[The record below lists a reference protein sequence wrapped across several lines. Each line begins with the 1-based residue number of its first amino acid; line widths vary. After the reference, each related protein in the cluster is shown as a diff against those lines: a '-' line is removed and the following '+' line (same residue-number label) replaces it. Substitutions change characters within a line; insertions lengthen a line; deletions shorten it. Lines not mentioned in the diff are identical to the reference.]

1 MSGLVER
8 RVFAEG
14 ERVKPGALMYQIERA
29 PFEIALQQARANL
42 GQRTAELEQ
51 ARREALRLKPLAEKQ
66 AISQRESDQAASTLA
81 LSEAAVAQAQA
92 QVREAQLNLS
102 YTSVT
107 APIAGISG
115 RSLKSE
121 GSLVNPGADS
131 LLTTVRQ
138 VDPIWV
144 RFSVSE
150 SEMSL
155 VRGTRDVQVQLL
167 GDNGKVIFSKGKLNF
182 AGSTVD
188 PRLGT
193 VQLRAEF
200 PNPELAVLPGQFVR
214 AQVIAGEEQAFL
226 VPQSAVTQ
234 TEQGRMVWTIKDG
247 KASPT
252 PVETGAW
259 VGKDWAVRKGLKP
272 GDQVIVDNLI
282 KMRPGAPVTQAAPQP
297 GAPGSAPV
305 ASARPRLPPL
315 NSKGSAPCH
324 PSSSSSGRSSR
335 ACCRSS
341 SCWRGWSR
349 LKILPIAQYPEIA
362 PPTVTITATYPGASA
377 ETLATTVAA
386 PIEEQ
391 LSGVENLLYFQ
402 SSAASN
408 GQVTITATFE
418 VGTDV
423 DKAMFNV
430 NNRVQL
436 ALPRL
441 PDEVRRNGVVVQKR
455 SNNILLVIALNRRT
469 RPTTS
474 CSSRTTRRRTWS
486 TSSSAFPAWATC

>member
-1 MSGLVER
+1 MLPPLSSLERARFARLASLVTVALAGAALLAACGQSSPQGEGAGGGHGGGPGGPGGAMPAMPVNVRVVALTTVPITVESVGQAEGSKEVEIRARVSGLVER

-66 AISQRESDQAASTLA
+66 AISQREYDQAASTLA
-81 LSEAAVAQAQA
+81 LSDAAVAQAQA

-182 AGSTVD
+182 AGTSVD
-188 PRLGT
+188 TRLGT
-193 VQLRAEF
+193 VPLRAEF
-200 PNPELAVLPGQFVR
+200 ANPELAVLPGQFAR
-214 AQVIAGEEQAFL
+214 AQVIAGQEQAFL

-234 TEQGRMVWTIKDG
+234 TEQGRMVWTIKEG

-282 KMRPGAPVTQAAPQP
+282 KMRP
-297 GAPGSAPV
+297 
-305 ASARPRLPPL
+305 ARR
-315 NSKGSAPCH
+315 
-324 PSSSSSGRSSR
+324 
-335 ACCRSS
+335 
-341 SCWRGWSR
+341 
-349 LKILPIAQYPEIA
+349 
-362 PPTVTITATYPGASA
+362 
-377 ETLATTVAA
+377 
-386 PIEEQ
+386 
-391 LSGVENLLYFQ
+391 
-402 SSAASN
+402 
-408 GQVTITATFE
+408 
-418 VGTDV
+418 
-423 DKAMFNV
+423 
-430 NNRVQL
+430 
-436 ALPRL
+436 
-441 PDEVRRNGVVVQKR
+441 
-455 SNNILLVIALNRRT
+455 
-469 RPTTS
+469 
-474 CSSRTTRRRTWS
+474 
-486 TSSSAFPAWATC
+486 